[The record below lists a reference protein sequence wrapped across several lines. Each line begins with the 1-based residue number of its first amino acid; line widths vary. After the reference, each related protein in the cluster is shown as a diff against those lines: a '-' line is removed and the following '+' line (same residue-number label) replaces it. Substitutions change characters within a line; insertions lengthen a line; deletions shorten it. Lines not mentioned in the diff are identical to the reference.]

1 MITKTIS
8 ARGSKGH
15 HDFTLNVQE
24 DRTENNSSYLSFSFK
39 ISATNSTWQ
48 WRSYPSISYSI
59 TIDSGTYTGTIPN
72 FNGSTTTLKTG
83 SNIEIPH
90 ESDGTKTINIAFSV
104 TDPNTGVSY
113 TCGNASA
120 SSTMTLTQ
128 LHKAPTIET
137 ISLLETNPLLS
148 GMGNLRIARYLSI
161 KQYTIEAVTYDN
173 TTITKYRVYNGTELL
188 QESSSNVITIDYA
201 NVELQTNVVSN
212 ELYAI
217 VRIEVVDSLGGVG
230 VSVSDSTNKIIDYQ
244 KPNII
249 TTSTN
254 VKRNGQSTGKVNLN
268 LRATFY
274 NGTIGATTNG
284 ITMSFAYWKAGD
296 TESTTYYTIP
306 SSVINISS
314 NDITISN
321 WGMTKNNT
329 LIEDINPQYAYYFK
343 IKITDNFS
351 KIGEAQILCTSG
363 EYLIG
368 RYKDR
373 VDFKK
378 ITQQGRGV
386 LLEPIVAFEDSS
398 GDNGNLTLDYSASGY
413 TKAKIYFKTND
424 SDNPISSVEVDEPNG
439 KTVMLIGVQPYT
451 SNYCYIKSKKILIS
465 GTSITNVNY
474 SQVSFRSSNYPT
486 VSNDNYIY
494 ITKVEF
500 Y

>member
-1 MITKTIS
+1 MVTKTIS
-8 ARGSKGH
+8 ARGTKGH
-15 HDFTLNVQE
+15 HDFTLSVQE

-39 ISATNSTWQ
+39 ISATNSSWQ
-48 WRSYPSISYSI
+48 WRSYSNITYSI
-59 TIDSGTYTGTIPN
+59 TIGDNTYTGTIPN
-72 FNGSTTTLKTG
+72 FNGSTTTLKTD

-104 TDPNTGVSY
+104 TDPNTSVSY

-120 SSTMTLTQ
+120 SSTMELTL
-128 LHKAPTIET
+128 LHKAPTINSYT
-137 ISLLETNPLLS
+137 LTETNPLLS

-161 KQYTIEAVTYDN
+161 KQYEIDATPYDN
-173 TTITKYRVYNGTELL
+173 ATITTYRVYNGTELL
-188 QESSSNVITIDYA
+188 QESNGNIITVDYA
-201 NVELQTNVVSN
+201 NVELQTNVVSGQT
-212 ELYAI
+212 YAVI
-217 VRIEVVDSLGGVG
+217 RIEAIDSLGGVG
-230 VSVSDSTNKIIDYQ
+230 ILVNDSVNKIIDYQ

-274 NGTIGATTNG
+274 NDTIGATTNA

-306 SSVINISS
+306 SSVITISG
-314 NDITISN
+314 NDISITN
-321 WGMTKNNT
+321 WGMTKNNV
-329 LIEDINPQYAYYFK
+329 LIEDIDPSYAYYFK
-343 IKITDNFS
+343 IKIVDGFS

-378 ITQQGRGV
+378 ITQKNIDVLTEGV
-386 LLEPIVAFEDSS
+386 VAYEDSD
-398 GDNGNLTLDYSASGY
+398 GTNGNVTLSYSSADYNHC
-413 TKAKIYFKTND
+413 IIFFRTND
-424 SDNPISSVEVDEPNG
+424 SDTPESSVRIDNPNG
-439 KTVMLIGVQPYT
+439 KTAMLMGIQPYT
-451 SNYCYIKSKKILIS
+451 SSSCYIKSKKVTIS

-474 SQVSFRSSNYPT
+474 SQVQLRSSNYPT
-486 VSNDNYIY
+486 VSNDNNVY
-494 ITKVEF
+494 ITKVIF
-500 Y
+500 F